1 MTLYEYVND
10 VMKDDENGGEV
21 EIKVIDSKYNDIILY
36 FYKEENTNKLDN
48 YIDEFA
54 KMLDVVT
61 IVKYGV
67 VITNISD
74 ILINKNKF
82 SRIMK
87 LFECSED
94 SIKTF
99 VTKVTDE
106 LVSYTEEEWKDFFN
120 CFN

>member
-1 MTLYEYVND
+1 MTVYEYVND
-10 VMKDDENGGEV
+10 VMKEDENGGEV

-61 IVKYGV
+61 VVKYGV

-74 ILINKNKF
+74 VLINKNKF
-82 SRIMK
+82 SM
-87 LFECSED
+87 EY
-94 SIKTF
+94 
-99 VTKVTDE
+99 
-106 LVSYTEEEWKDFFN
+106 LV
-120 CFN
+120 

>member
-1 MTLYEYVND
+1 MTVYEYVND
-10 VMKDDENGGEV
+10 VMKEDKNGGEV

-36 FYKEENTNKLDN
+36 FYKEDDTNKLDN

-54 KMLDVVT
+54 KMLYVVT
-61 IVKYGV
+61 VLKYGV

-87 LFECSED
+87 LFEYSED